1 MEVNAMHTPTP
12 LFQVRDPMSALTH
25 FIALIA
31 AIFAT
36 PILLIHAA
44 ESGADRAHLISLSIF
59 MLSMVLLYGA
69 STAYHTFS
77 LTEKGCRTLKKLD
90 HTMIFYLIAGSYT
103 PVCVVALQ
111 NYRLLALVWALAFAG
126 TVFKLCWVTCP
137 KWVSSVIYI
146 AMGWSCLTAMPE
158 IIAALT
164 KWGFFWL
171 LTGGHLLHR
180 GRRGL
185 CLKAKA
191 SGRKVLRHPRDF
203 PPVRH
208 GRQRVSF
215 CVYVWMVINSL
226 SYRARRSRVECIPYS
241 ERLLSRGF
249 LSKLKR

>member
-1 MEVNAMHTPTP
+1 MEVNAMHSPTP

-25 FIALIA
+25 FIAFLA

-36 PILLIHAA
+36 PVLLVHAA
-44 ESGADRAHLISLSIF
+44 ETGADRVHLVRLSIF

-111 NYRLLALVWALAFAG
+111 NYRLLALVWALAVAG
-126 TVFKLCWVTCP
+126 TVFKLCWVCCP

-146 AMGWSCLTAMPE
+146 AMGWSCLTAMPQ
-158 IIAALT
+158 ITAALD

-171 LTGGHLLHR
+171 LLGGIFYTVGGVLYALKPK
-180 GRRGL
+180 
-185 CLKAKA
+185 CLEGKRFGIHEFFHVFVMAG
-191 SGRKVLRHPRDF
+191 SMRH
-203 PPVRH
+203 
-208 GRQRVSF
+208 
-215 CVYVWMVINSL
+215 YVFMYNIM
-226 SYRARRSRVECIPYS
+226 
-241 ERLLSRGF
+241 
-249 LSKLKR
+249 

>member
-1 MEVNAMHTPTP
+1 MEVNAMHSPTP

-25 FIALIA
+25 FIAFLA

-36 PILLIHAA
+36 PVLIVHAA
-44 ESGADRAHLISLSIF
+44 ETGADRDHLVSLSIF

-111 NYRLLALVWALAFAG
+111 NYRLLALVWALAVAG
-126 TVFKLCWVTCP
+126 TVFKLCWVCCP

-146 AMGWSCLTAMPE
+146 AMGWSCLTAMPQ
-158 IIAALT
+158 IIAALD

-171 LTGGHLLHR
+171 LLGGIFYTVGGVLYALKPK
-180 GRRGL
+180 
-185 CLKAKA
+185 CLEGKRFGIHEFFHVFVMAG
-191 SGRKVLRHPRDF
+191 SVCH
-203 PPVRH
+203 
-208 GRQRVSF
+208 
-215 CVYVWMVINSL
+215 YVFMYNIM
-226 SYRARRSRVECIPYS
+226 
-241 ERLLSRGF
+241 
-249 LSKLKR
+249 